1 MKINTHL
8 LLALI
13 VLISS
18 AGFSSTVVSD
28 INSNKSKRHLTDSR
42 NLVDKTLKR
51 SQTRGGIVYKHYCSA
66 CHGQTG
72 TGNPRRA
79 KLYGKDQLVIKPNT
93 AEWYEK
99 ITRYGGEAVQRSP
112 LMPVWQDEL
121 SEEQI
126 ADVTKYLTVLSDPV
140 RRGKTVFQTN
150 CILCHG
156 VKADGRGRASV
167 LYNPRPSDLTRSD
180 KNEDY
185 KRLIVTN
192 GGAAMGRSEI
202 MPVWGEQ
209 LTSQEIEDVVKFLG
223 TIVVKNE

>member
-1 MKINTHL
+1 MNAKITF
-8 LLALI
+8 AL
-13 VLISS
+13 VFV
-18 AGFSSTVVSD
+18 ASTVGYSAAAVSD
-28 INSNKSKRHLTDSR
+28 IEISKENRRHTDSR
-42 NLVDKTLKR
+42 MLVDKALKK

-79 KLYGKDQLVIKPNT
+79 KLYGKDKLVIKPNT

-99 ITRYGGEAVQRSP
+99 ITRYGGEAVNRSP

-126 ADVTKYLTVLSDPV
+126 SDVTKYLSVLSDPV

-167 LYNPRPSDLTRSD
+167 LYDPRPSDLTRSD

-192 GGAAMGRSEI
+192 GGAAMGRSDV

-209 LTSQEIEDVVKFLG
+209 LTVQEIEDVVKFLG
-223 TIVVKNE
+223 TIVVKSE

>member
-1 MKINTHL
+1 MSVKST
-8 LLALI
+8 LALI
-13 VLISS
+13 FIASTV
-18 AGFSSTVVSD
+18 GFSGAAVSD
-28 INSNKSKRHLTDSR
+28 IEISEESRRHTDSR
-42 NLVDKTLKR
+42 TLVNKALKK

-79 KLYGKDQLVIKPNT
+79 KLYGKDKLVIKPNT

-99 ITRYGGEAVQRSP
+99 ITRYGGEAVGRSP

-121 SEEQI
+121 SEEQMS
-126 ADVTKYLTVLSDPV
+126 DVTKYLSVLSDPV

-156 VKADGRGRASV
+156 VNADGRGRASV

-185 KRLIVTN
+185 KRMIVTN
-192 GGAAMGRSEI
+192 GGAAMGRSEV

-209 LTSQEIEDVVKFLG
+209 LTVQEIEDVVKFLG
-223 TIVVKNE
+223 TIVLNNE